1 METIENSATVQS
13 GTKRAILDIA
23 GELFARL
30 GYDGT
35 SIRDIASALG
45 TSKAALYYHF
55 ENKDAI
61 LLALALPALS
71 LGDQWLVPTETTR
84 LTAETARVA
93 LGNYYALLGD
103 EAKLFDLLVSDPA
116 VRNHEVVG
124 RRLHDQAKQFYDF
137 LNGSNPTFESRIRA
151 SASVGAIRQAVKL
164 TPTNEKAALDL
175 AVRILDL

>member
-1 METIENSATVQS
+1 METIETSTSAQS

-23 GELFARL
+23 GDLFAQH

-71 LGDQWLVPTETTR
+71 LGDQWLLPTGTTGR
-84 LTAETARVA
+84 TAETARLA
-93 LGNYYALLGD
+93 LGNYYALLGN

-137 LNGSNPTFESRIRA
+137 LNGPNPTFESRIRA
-151 SASVGAIRQAVKL
+151 SAAVGAIRQAVKL
-164 TPTNEKAALDL
+164 TPNHEEAALDL
-175 AVRILDL
+175 AVSILDL